1 MLVCNIHA
9 LNVVLFILSDYHY
22 AVVPLS
28 GAAVPPSAGQQS
40 LSA

>member
-1 MLVCNIHA
+1 MLVFSCA
-9 LNVVLFILSDYHY
+9 GQ
-22 AVVPLS
+22 AGAAVPLS

>member
-1 MLVCNIHA
+1 MLVCGIHA
-9 LNVVLFILSDYHY
+9 LSDACFSYAGQAG